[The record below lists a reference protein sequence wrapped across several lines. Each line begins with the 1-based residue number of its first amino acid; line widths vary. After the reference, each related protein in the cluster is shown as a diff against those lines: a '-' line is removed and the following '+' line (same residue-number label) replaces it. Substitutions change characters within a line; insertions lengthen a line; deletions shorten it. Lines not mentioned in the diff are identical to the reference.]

1 MNNMA
6 FFFFIFN
13 NEKRIGFKK
22 LTPPD
27 LGISSTSNQTHIG
40 LYEGVLDFLENTDVV
55 KSAML
60 IYNDYCDILNCSFDR
75 IKTPEGEYRS
85 PKIKTGSDVTNSI
98 VYKIREFAK
107 SDVSADWYLA
117 WTGLESEE
125 LVFWLI
131 KGDSEDY
138 EIAKGF
144 FSNKKIIDESSSTF
158 EAAKEYLQKRINF
171 VSVDV
176 QKDIEVKSQV
186 GDKFRLYKPKDIE
199 RAEKLF
205 KETGRKGEE
214 LIAEYLN
221 REKAASRINSFVWEN
236 RSRESGLPYDFIIN
250 EKLFVDVKSTRFNF
264 DQYLYFSDSE
274 IDFITKKD
282 SSSYSVYRVFD
293 MGGEERKLRICN
305 DCINYMN
312 IINSPILNTKKEIEK
327 HNALLDSLKVG
338 VKPNDCFVNIQ
349 DPIAL

>member
-1 MNNMA
+1 MA
-6 FFFFIFN
+6 FFFFFFN

-22 LTPPD
+22 LTSAD
-27 LGISSTSNQTHIG
+27 LGMSASSNQTHIG

-75 IKTPEGEYRS
+75 IKMPNGEYRS
-85 PKIKTGSDVTNSI
+85 PKIKTGNDATNSI
-98 VYKIREFAK
+98 VYRIREFAR
-107 SDVSADWYLA
+107 SDAKADWYLA

-125 LVFWLI
+125 IVFWLI
-131 KGDSEDY
+131 KGGTKDY
-138 EIAKGF
+138 EIARSF
-144 FSNKKIIDESSSTF
+144 FSDKRIIDESSPAF
-158 EAAKEYLQKRINF
+158 DAAKTYLQNRINF

-214 LIAEYLN
+214 LIAEYL
-221 REKAASRINSFVWEN
+221 EKEKVASRIDSFVWEN
-236 RSRESGLPYDFIIN
+236 RSKESGLPYDFIIN
-250 EKLFVDVKSTRFNF
+250 GKLFVDVKSTRFNF
-264 DQYLYFSDSE
+264 EQYLYFSDSE

-282 SSSYSVYRVFD
+282 SSTYSVYRVFD
-293 MGGEERKLRICN
+293 MSEEERKLRICT
-305 DCINYMN
+305 DCNNYMN
-312 IINSPILNTKKEIEK
+312 IINSPIINTKKEIEM
-327 HNALLDSLKVG
+327 HNALLDSLKIG

-349 DPIAL
+349 EPITL